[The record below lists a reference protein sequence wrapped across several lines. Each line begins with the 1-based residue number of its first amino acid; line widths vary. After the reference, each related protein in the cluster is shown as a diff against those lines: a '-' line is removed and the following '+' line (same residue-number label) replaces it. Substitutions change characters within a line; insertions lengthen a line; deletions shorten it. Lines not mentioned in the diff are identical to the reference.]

1 MSSDAFDPEQPLPPL
16 VEDWAARID
25 DLLLE
30 AETAPA
36 GAERTAMLCRISEIY
51 ERRLGDPNGALVTL
65 QTALAED
72 PASGRVIQEME
83 RIARGNGFWG
93 ELAAITAEVASGLEA
108 RRPEDRKQ
116 AADLWVQIA
125 FWNETGRAQLDEA
138 TKAAETALALEPT
151 HGGALALLE
160 NLYRR
165 QRSWDRYVEI
175 LARRRQLPGA
185 DPSKVGEAY
194 REVLRYEPRHTGAL
208 KELALL
214 HEESGEWD
222 AAAESFRRLV
232 AALPEGAGRIEAQY
246 QLARLLKE
254 RLRDPRAAEEQLALA
269 LAVAGGEAHVPSLL
283 LLASIYRERTDWLKA
298 RQLLGRA
305 AAAVTDV
312 GDKTRILGEAAEICA
327 TALDD
332 EVQAADLYTEI
343 LALDGTRTDL
353 VEKLAEIKLRR
364 GDFAGLLP
372 LAEQLASGA
381 ETEPP
386 PERARRLHRL
396 GRAREATGDEGGALE
411 AFRAA
416 SVAETPSTEP
426 STSPASPPSAATLA
440 ARNDLADLTFRRQ
453 EWGEAAAAYQSVLAN
468 PDGLP
473 RDAQVVA
480 YERLG
485 IARLRAGAPAEALE
499 PLEKT
504 LALDPR
510 RTRALE
516 SLVEA
521 ARASGND
528 DAVVRHTQALLAVTD
543 DPRTKLGLLE
553 HVARIHSER
562 RNDPQRAIAAYLEA
576 LKIWPDERSIMH
588 RLLELYTDTKQWKQ
602 SVQLLARLATLAD
615 DATRAPYFVAAGN
628 ILAEELTA
636 RAEAIEAF
644 EQALD
649 ADPYDLKT
657 FERIDQLVTEAHD
670 WKTEERIYRRQI
682 KRLGAE
688 PPADK
693 RPALVALWH
702 GLGEIYRTRLKDGPA
717 AVAAFEVAAGLDPEG
732 IERRRALAELYRL
745 SGGESYPKAVGEHQ
759 AILSRAKTAAEMEPD
774 LRMLVRLFVEMGM
787 LDQAHGA
794 AAALVLIGK
803 ADAEER
809 ALYEQYRPNG
819 VVRAH
824 ARLTEEVWQKQIYH
838 PEEDWALSQILA
850 TVSPAVATTR
860 ARLLKETGL
869 KKKQRRE
876 VASDPSLSCKV
887 FAYGGAVLGVQ
898 TPEVY
903 LAPEIPGEIDVV
915 NVRVATTGATALTV
929 LVLGKAV
936 AEMRSDIEL
945 AFVAGR
951 TLAALRPD
959 HLLRWPNFVPTL
971 AELEVVVRAAIR
983 MVNPESD
990 VPAEQAAAVAQYAT
1004 FLERTLSPQLFE
1016 QLTALVRRFV
1026 ATARTPDVERWSRAA
1041 CFTTIRAGLLLAGD
1055 LEVAVRLGQAAYPA
1069 IDSGEIVRDLCT
1081 WSLSDGY
1088 FELRAQL
1095 GLRTVNLG
1103 LRG

>member
-1 MSSDAFDPEQPLPPL
+1 MSSDAFDPGQPVPPP

-25 DLLLE
+25 ELLLE

-36 GAERTAMLCRISEIY
+36 GAERTAVLCRISEIY

-65 QTALAED
+65 QTALAEE
-72 PASGRVIQEME
+72 PSSGRVIQEME

-93 ELAAITAEVASGLEA
+93 ELIAVTAEVAGGLEA
-108 RRPEDRKQ
+108 GSPEDRKQ

-125 FWNETGRAQLDEA
+125 FWNETGRARLDEA
-138 TKAAETALALEPT
+138 TKAAETALTLEPA

-165 QRSWDRYVEI
+165 QRGWDRYVEI

-185 DPSKVGEAY
+185 DPSKIGDAY
-194 REVLRYEPRHTGAL
+194 REVLRYEPRHGGAL
-208 KELALL
+208 GGLASL

-222 AAAESFRRLV
+222 AAAEVLRRRIAV
-232 AALPEGAGRIEAQY
+232 LPEGADRIEAQY
-246 QLARLLKE
+246 QLARLLTE
-254 RLRDPRAAEEQLALA
+254 RLGDPRAAEEQLALTLA
-269 LAVAGGEAHVPSLL
+269 LAGGETHAPSLL
-283 LLASIYRERTDWLKA
+283 LLAAIYRERKDWLKA

-305 AAAVTDV
+305 AAVVTEV

-332 EVQAADLYTEI
+332 EVQAADLYAEI
-343 LALDGTRTDL
+343 LAIDNNDARTDL

-372 LAEQLASGA
+372 LAELLASSAAG
-381 ETEPP
+381 EPA
-386 PERARRLHRL
+386 PERARRFHRL

-416 SVAETPSTEP
+416 ALAEGSST
-426 STSPASPPSAATLA
+426 TPSAATLA
-440 ARNDLADLTFRRQ
+440 ARRDLADLNYRRQ
-453 EWGEAAAAYQSVLAN
+453 DWSEAATAYQSVLAD
-468 PDGLP
+468 PEGLA

-485 IARLRAGAPAEALE
+485 IARLRSGAPAEALE

-553 HVARIHSER
+553 HVATIHSER

-602 SVQLLARLATLAD
+602 SIQLLARLATLAD

-628 ILAEELTA
+628 ILAEELHA
-636 RAEAIEAF
+636 RSEAIEAF
-644 EQALD
+644 EQGLD
-649 ADPYDLKT
+649 ADPFDLKT

-682 KRLGAE
+682 KRLGNVE
-688 PPADK
+688 LPPDR

-702 GLGEIYRTRLKDGPA
+702 GLGEIYRTRLKDGPGA
-717 AVAAFEVAAGLDPEG
+717 IAAFEVAASLDPEG

-745 SGGESYPKAVGEHQ
+745 SGQEAYPKAVAQHQ
-759 AILSRAKTAAEMEPD
+759 AIVARAKTAAEMEPD
-774 LRMLVRLFVEMGM
+774 LKMLVRLFVEMGT

-803 ADAEER
+803 ADAEES
-809 ALYEQYRPNG
+809 ALYLQYRPNG

-850 TVSPAVATTR
+850 TLSPAVASAR
-860 ARLLKETGL
+860 ARLFKETGL
-869 KKKQRRE
+869 KKKQRRD
-876 VASDPSLSCKV
+876 VASDPSLLCKV

-903 LAPEIPGEIDVV
+903 LAPELPGDLDVV
-915 NVRVATTGATALTV
+915 NVRVAPTAGAPA
-929 LVLGKAV
+929 LVLGKGM

-959 HLLRWPNFVPTL
+959 HLLRWPAFVPTL
-971 AELEVVVRAAIR
+971 AELEIVVRAALR
-983 MVNPESD
+983 LVNPQSD
-990 VPAEQAAAVAQYAT
+990 VPAEQLAAVAQYTAL
-1004 FLERTLSPQLFE
+1004 LERTLTPQLVE
-1016 QLTALVRRFV
+1016 QLTALVRRYV
-1026 ATARTPDVERWSRAA
+1026 ATTQSPDVGRWSQAA
-1041 CFTTIRAGLLLAGD
+1041 CFSTIRAGFLLAGD
-1055 LEVAVRLGQAAYPA
+1055 LEVAARLGQAAYPA
-1069 IDSGEIVRDLCT
+1069 IDPSEIVRDLCC

-1095 GLRTVNLG
+1095 GLRAVNLG
-1103 LRG
+1103 FRG

>member
-1 MSSDAFDPEQPLPPL
+1 MSSDAFDPEQPLPPA

-25 DLLLE
+25 ELLLE

-36 GAERTAMLCRISEIY
+36 GAERTAVLCRISEIY

-72 PASGRVIQEME
+72 PTSGRVIQEME

-93 ELAAITAEVASGLEA
+93 ELAAVTAEVAAGLQAE
-108 RRPEDRKQ
+108 RPEERKQ

-138 TKAAETALALEPT
+138 TKAAETALTLEPA

-165 QRSWDRYVEI
+165 QRSWDRYVGI

-185 DPSKVGEAY
+185 DPSKVGDAY
-194 REVLRYEPRHTGAL
+194 REVLRYEPRHAGAL
-208 KELALL
+208 EGLALL

-222 AAAESFRRLV
+222 AAAETLRRLI
-232 AALPEGAGRIEAQY
+232 AARPEGAGRIEAQY

-269 LAVAGGEAHVPSLL
+269 LAGGEAHVPSLL
-283 LLASIYRERTDWLKA
+283 LLAAIYRERTDWLKA

-305 AAAVTDV
+305 AAAVTDL

-343 LALDGTRTDL
+343 LAIDDTRIDL

-364 GDFAGLLP
+364 GDFSGLLP
-372 LAEQLASGA
+372 LAELLASSAAG
-381 ETEPP
+381 EPP
-386 PERARRLHRL
+386 PERARRLYRL
-396 GRAREATGDEGGALE
+396 GRAREATGDEAGALE

-416 SVAETPSTEP
+416 SVAELSSTAP
-426 STSPASPPSAATLA
+426 SPATLF
-440 ARNDLADLTFRRQ
+440 ARRDLADLAFRRQ
-453 EWGEAAAAYQSVLAN
+453 EWGEAAAAYQSVLAH
-468 PDGLP
+468 PDGLA

-485 IARLRAGAPAEALE
+485 IAWLQAGAPAEALE
-499 PLEKT
+499 PLEKA

-602 SVQLLARLATLAD
+602 SVQLLARLTTLAD
-615 DATRAPYFVAAGN
+615 DATRGPYFVAAGN
-628 ILAEELTA
+628 ILAEELHA

-649 ADPYDLKT
+649 ADPHDLKT

-682 KRLGAE
+682 KRLGSAE
-688 PPADK
+688 LPPDK

-717 AVAAFEVAAGLDPEG
+717 AVAAFEVAAGLDPDS

-745 SGGESYPKAVGEHQ
+745 SGPEAYPKAVGEHQ
-759 AILSRAKTAAEMEPD
+759 AILSRAKSAAEMEPD
-774 LRMLVRLFVEMGM
+774 LRMLVRLFVEMGT

-809 ALYEQYRPNG
+809 ALYQQYRPNG

-887 FAYGGAVLGVQ
+887 FAYASAVLGVQ

-903 LAPEIPGEIDVV
+903 LAPELPGEIDVV
-915 NVRVATTGATALTV
+915 NARVATTTGAPALAV

-971 AELEVVVRAAIR
+971 VELEVVVRAAIR
-983 MVNPESD
+983 MVNPERD
-990 VPAEQAAAVAQYAT
+990 VPAEQAAAVAQYTT
-1004 FLERTLSPQLFE
+1004 FLERTLTPQLAE
-1016 QLTALVRRFV
+1016 QLTALVRRYL
-1026 ATARTPDVERWSRAA
+1026 ATTQSPDVGRWSRAA
-1041 CFTTIRAGLLLAGD
+1041 CFSTIRAGLLLAGD
-1055 LEVAVRLGQAAYPA
+1055 LEVAARLGQAAYPA
-1069 IDSGEIVRDLCT
+1069 IEAEEIVRDLCS
-1081 WSLSDGY
+1081 WSVSDGY

-1103 LRG
+1103 FRG

>member
-1 MSSDAFDPEQPLPPL
+1 MSSDAFDPEQPLVPPG
-16 VEDWAARID
+16 ENWAARVD
-25 DLLLE
+25 ALLLE
-30 AETAPA
+30 AQTAPA
-36 GAERTAMLCRISEIY
+36 GGERTAVLCQISEIY

-72 PASGRVIQEME
+72 PSSGRVIQEME
-83 RIARGNGFWG
+83 RIARGNGVWA
-93 ELAAITAEVASGLEA
+93 ELIAVTAEVAEGLEA
-108 RRPEDRKQ
+108 KQ

-138 TKAAETALALEPT
+138 TRAAETALTLEPE

-165 QRSWDRYVEI
+165 HRSWDRYVEI

-185 DPSKVGEAY
+185 EPSKVVEAY
-194 REVLRYEPRHTGAL
+194 REVLRYEPRHAGAL
-208 KELALL
+208 GGLARLQ
-214 HEESGEWD
+214 EETGEWD
-222 AAAESFRRLV
+222 AAVDAFRQLV
-232 AALPEGAGRIEAQY
+232 AVLPEGAARVEAQY
-246 QLARLLKE
+246 QLAKLLTE
-254 RLRDPRAAEEQLALA
+254 RLGDPRAAEEQLAIA
-269 LAVAGGEAHVPSLL
+269 LAGTDGQAHVPSLL
-283 LLASIYRERTDWLKA
+283 LLAAIYRERKDWLKA

-312 GDKTRILGEAAEICA
+312 VDKTRILGEAAEICA

-332 EVQAADLYTEI
+332 EAQAAELYAEI
-343 LALDGTRTDL
+343 LAVDNARTDL
-353 VEKLAEIKLRR
+353 LEKLAEIKLRR
-364 GDFAGLLP
+364 GDFSGLLP
-372 LAEQLASGA
+372 VAERLASSA
-381 ETEPP
+381 EEVSP
-386 PERARRLHRL
+386 PERARRHHWL

-416 SVAETPSTEP
+416 ALAEGSSTAPS
-426 STSPASPPSAATLA
+426 SATLA

-453 EWGEAAAAYQSVLAN
+453 DWSEAAAAYQSVLSHPEA
-468 PDGLP
+468 LP
-473 RDAQVVA
+473 RDAQLVA

-485 IARLRAGAPAEALE
+485 VARLRAGQPAEAIE
-499 PLEKT
+499 PLEK
-504 LALDPR
+504 AVAFDPR

-516 SLVEA
+516 ALVEA

-553 HVARIHSER
+553 HVATIHSER

-602 SVQLLARLATLAD
+602 SVQLLGRLATLAD

-628 ILAEELTA
+628 ILAEELSA

-644 EQALD
+644 EHALD

-670 WKTEERIYRRQI
+670 WKTEERVYRRQI
-682 KRLGAE
+682 KRLGTE
-688 PPADK
+688 PPTDK
-693 RPALVALWH
+693 RPALIALWH
-702 GLGEIYRTRLKDGPA
+702 GLGEIYRTRLKDGPGA
-717 AVAAFEVAAGLDPEG
+717 LAAFEVAVSLDPEA
-732 IERRRALAELYRL
+732 IDRRRALAELYRL
-745 SGGESYPKAVGEHQ
+745 SGASAYPKAIAQHQ
-759 AILSRAKTAAEMEPD
+759 ALVARAKTAAEMEPD

-787 LDQAHGA
+787 LDEAHGA
-794 AAALVLIGK
+794 AAALVVIGK

-809 ALYEQYRPNG
+809 ALYQQYRPNG
-819 VVRAH
+819 VVRAQ

-850 TVSPAVATTR
+850 TLSPAVAATR
-860 ARLLKETGL
+860 ARLFKETGL
-869 KKKQRRE
+869 KKKQRRD
-876 VASDPSLSCKV
+876 VTSDPSLPCKV
-887 FAYGGAVLGVQ
+887 FAYSGAVLGVQ

-903 LAPEIPGEIDVV
+903 VAPELPGDIDVV
-915 NVRVATTGATALTV
+915 NLRVATAAGAPA
-929 LVLGKAV
+929 LVLGKGV

-959 HLLRWPNFVPTL
+959 HLLRWPTFVPTL
-971 AELEVVVRAAIR
+971 AELEIVVRAAIR
-983 MVNPESD
+983 LINPQID
-990 VPAEQAAAVAQYAT
+990 VPAELAASVAQYTT
-1004 FLERTLSPQLFE
+1004 FLERTLTPQVVE
-1016 QLTALVRRFV
+1016 QLTALVRRYL
-1026 ATARTPDVERWSRAA
+1026 TTTDSPQGPDVGRWSRAA
-1041 CFTTIRAGLLLAGD
+1041 CFSTIRAGFLLAGD
-1055 LEVAVRLGQAAYPA
+1055 LEVAARLGQAAYPA
-1069 IDSGEIVRDLCT
+1069 IDSAEIVRDLCC
-1081 WSLSDGY
+1081 WGVSDGY

-1103 LRG
+1103 YRG

>member
-1 MSSDAFDPEQPLPPL
+1 MSSDAFDPGQPLVPPG
-16 VEDWAARID
+16 ENWGARID
-25 DLLLE
+25 ALLLE

-36 GAERTAMLCRISEIY
+36 GAERTGLLCQISEIY
-51 ERRLGDPNGALVTL
+51 ERRLGDPSGALVAL

-72 PASGRVIQEME
+72 PSSGRVIQEME
-83 RIARGNGFWG
+83 RIARGNGFWA
-93 ELAAITAEVASGLEA
+93 ELVAVTAEVAEGLEA
-108 RRPEDRKQ
+108 PKQ

-138 TKAAETALALEPT
+138 TRAAETALALEPQ

-160 NLYRR
+160 NLCRR

-185 DPSKVGEAY
+185 DPSKVVDAY
-194 REVLRYEPRHTGAL
+194 REVLRYEPRHAGAL
-208 KELALL
+208 GGLARLQ
-214 HEESGEWD
+214 EESGEWD
-222 AAAESFRRLV
+222 AAAESFRQLV
-232 AALPEGAGRIEAQY
+232 AVLPEGAPRIEAQY
-246 QLARLLKE
+246 QLAKVLTE
-254 RLRDPRAAEEQLALA
+254 RLRDPHAAEEQLALA
-269 LAVAGGEAHVPSLL
+269 LARADGEAHVPSLL
-283 LLASIYRERTDWLKA
+283 LLAAIYRERKDWLKA

-312 GDKTRILGEAAEICA
+312 ADKTRILGEAAEICA

-332 EVQAADLYTEI
+332 EAQAAELYMEI
-343 LALDGTRTDL
+343 WALDGTRTDL
-353 VEKLAEIKLRR
+353 VEKLADIKLRR

-372 LAEQLASGA
+372 LAELLAISA
-381 ETEPP
+381 EEAPP

-416 SVAETPSTEP
+416 ALAESSSTAPSG
-426 STSPASPPSAATLA
+426 ATLS
-440 ARNDLADLTFRRQ
+440 ARSDLADLTFRRQ
-453 EWGEAAAAYQSVLAN
+453 EWSEAALAYQTVLAE
-468 PDGLP
+468 PEALA
-473 RDAQVVA
+473 RDAQLVA

-485 IARLRAGAPAEALE
+485 IARLRAGQPAEAID
-499 PLEKT
+499 PLEKAV
-504 LALDPR
+504 ALDPR

-516 SLVEA
+516 ALVEA
-521 ARASGND
+521 ARASDND
-528 DAVVRHTQALLAVTD
+528 DAVVRHTQALLAVTE

-553 HVARIHSER
+553 HVATIHSER

-576 LKIWPDERSIMH
+576 LKIWPDERPIMH

-602 SVQLLARLATLAD
+602 SVALLGRLASLAD
-615 DATRAPYFVAAGN
+615 DATRGPYFVAAGN
-628 ILAEELTA
+628 ILAEELSA
-636 RAEAIEAF
+636 RTEAIDAF

-670 WKTEERIYRRQI
+670 WKTEERVYRRQI
-682 KRLGAE
+682 KRLGTE
-688 PPADK
+688 LPPDK
-693 RPALVALWH
+693 RPALIALWH
-702 GLGEIYRTRLKDGPA
+702 GLGEIYRTRLKDGPGA
-717 AVAAFEVAAGLDPEG
+717 LAAFEVAVSLDPEA

-745 SGGESYPKAVGEHQ
+745 SGPEAYPRAVAQHQ
-759 AILSRAKTAAEMEPD
+759 ALVARATTAVEMEPD
-774 LRMLVRLFVEMGM
+774 LRMLVRLFVELGM

-809 ALYEQYRPNG
+809 ALYQQYRPNG
-819 VVRAH
+819 VVRAQ

-850 TVSPAVATTR
+850 TLSPAVATTR
-860 ARLLKETGL
+860 ARLFKESGL
-869 KKKQRRE
+869 KKKQRRD
-876 VASDPSLSCKV
+876 VASDPSLPCKV
-887 FAYGGAVLGVQ
+887 FAYSGAVLGVQ

-903 LAPEIPGEIDVV
+903 LAPELPGDIDVV
-915 NVRVATTGATALTV
+915 NLRVATTAGAPA
-929 LVLGKAV
+929 LVLGKGV

-959 HLLRWPNFVPTL
+959 HLLRWPTFVPTL
-971 AELEVVVRAAIR
+971 AELEIVVRAAIR
-983 MVNPESD
+983 LINPEIA
-990 VPAEQAAAVAQYAT
+990 VPAEQSGPVAQYT
-1004 FLERTLSPQLFE
+1004 MFLERTLTPQLVE
-1016 QLTALVRRFV
+1016 QLTALVRRYL
-1026 ATARTPDVERWSRAA
+1026 ATTQSPQDPDVGRWSRAA
-1041 CFTTIRAGLLLAGD
+1041 CFSTIRAGFLLAGD
-1055 LEVAVRLGQAAYPA
+1055 LEVAARLGQAAYPA
-1069 IDSGEIVRDLCT
+1069 IDPIEIVRDLCC
-1081 WSLSDGY
+1081 WGVSDGY

>member
-25 DLLLE
+25 ELLLE

-36 GAERTAMLCRISEIY
+36 GAERTAVLCRISEIY

-72 PASGRVIQEME
+72 PSSGRVIQEME

-93 ELAAITAEVASGLEA
+93 ELAAVTAEVAGGLEN
-108 RRPEDRKQ
+108 RKQ

-138 TKAAETALALEPT
+138 TKAAETALKLEPA

-185 DPSKVGEAY
+185 DPGKVGDAY
-194 REVLRYEPRHTGAL
+194 REVLRYEPRHAGAL
-208 KELALL
+208 GELALL
-214 HEESGEWD
+214 HEESGEWE
-222 AAAESFRRLV
+222 AAAEALRRLV

-283 LLASIYRERTDWLKA
+283 LLAAIYRERTDWLKA

-332 EVQAADLYTEI
+332 EVQAADLYAEI
-343 LALDGTRTDL
+343 LALDHTDDNTRTDL

-364 GDFAGLLP
+364 GDFSGLLP
-372 LAEQLASGA
+372 LAELLASNAAG
-381 ETEPP
+381 EPAA
-386 PERARRLHRL
+386 ERARRLHRL
-396 GRAREATGDEGGALE
+396 GRAREATGDEAGALE
-411 AFRAA
+411 AYRAA
-416 SVAETPSTEP
+416 SVVESA
-426 STSPASPPSAATLA
+426 PPSAATLA
-440 ARNDLADLTFRRQ
+440 ARNDLADLSFRRQ

-468 PDGLP
+468 PDGLA
-473 RDAQVVA
+473 RDAQVIA

-553 HVARIHSER
+553 QVATIHSER

-628 ILAEELTA
+628 ILAEELQA

-649 ADPYDLKT
+649 ADPNDLKT

-682 KRLGAE
+682 KRLGSTE
-688 PPADK
+688 LPPDK

-717 AVAAFEVAAGLDPEG
+717 AVAAFEVAASLDPEG
-732 IERRRALAELYRL
+732 IDRRRALAELYRL

-759 AILSRAKTAAEMEPD
+759 AILSRAKSAAEMEPD
-774 LRMLVRLFVEMGM
+774 LRMLVRLFVEMGT

-794 AAALVLIGK
+794 AAALVLLGK

-809 ALYEQYRPNG
+809 ALYEQYRPKG

-860 ARLLKETGL
+860 ARLFKETGL

-898 TPEVY
+898 MPEVY

-915 NVRVATTGATALTV
+915 NVRVAPTTSSPTLTV

-971 AELEVVVRAAIR
+971 VELEVIVRAAIR
-983 MVNPESD
+983 MVNPERE
-990 VPAEQAAAVAQYAT
+990 VPAEQVAAVAQYTT
-1004 FLERTLSPQLFE
+1004 FLERTLTPQLAE
-1016 QLTALVRRFV
+1016 QLTALVRRYL
-1026 ATARTPDVERWSRAA
+1026 ATTQSPDLGRWSRAA
-1041 CFTTIRAGLLLAGD
+1041 CFSTIRAGLLLAGD
-1055 LEVAVRLGQAAYPA
+1055 LEVAARLGQAAYPA
-1069 IDSGEIVRDLCT
+1069 IEPEEIVRDLCS
-1081 WSLSDGY
+1081 WSVSDGY

-1103 LRG
+1103 FRG

>member
-1 MSSDAFDPEQPLPPL
+1 MSSDAFDPERLPPPA
-16 VEDWAARID
+16 EDWAARID
-25 DLLLE
+25 ELLLE

-36 GAERTAMLCRISEIY
+36 GAERTAVLCRISEIY
-51 ERRLGDPNGALVTL
+51 ERRLADPNGALVTL

-83 RIARGNGFWG
+83 RIARGNGFWA
-93 ELAAITAEVASGLEA
+93 ELAAVTAEVAEGLE
-108 RRPEDRKQ
+108 DKKQ

-138 TKAAETALALEPT
+138 TKAAETALTLEPA

-185 DPSKVGEAY
+185 DPSRIGDSY
-194 REVLRYEPRHTGAL
+194 REVLRYEPRHAGAL
-208 KELALL
+208 GGLASLN
-214 HEESGEWD
+214 EESGEWD
-222 AAAESFRRLV
+222 AAADARRRLIAV
-232 AALPEGAGRIEAQY
+232 LPEGADRIEAQY
-246 QLARLLKE
+246 QLAKLLTE

-269 LAVAGGEAHVPSLL
+269 LALAGGETHVPSLL
-283 LLASIYRERTDWLKA
+283 LLAAIYRERKDYLKA

-305 AAAVTDV
+305 AAVVTEV

-332 EVQAADLYTEI
+332 EAQAAELYTEI
-343 LALDGTRTDL
+343 LALDSTRTDL

-372 LAEQLASGA
+372 LAELLASSA
-381 ETEPP
+381 EGEPP

-416 SVAETPSTEP
+416 AGAESSST
-426 STSPASPPSAATLA
+426 APSAATLA

-453 EWGEAAAAYQSVLAN
+453 EWSEAATAYQSVLAD
-468 PDGLP
+468 PEGLG
-473 RDAQVVA
+473 REAQIVA

-485 IARLRAGAPAEALE
+485 IARLRAGSPAEALE

-510 RTRALE
+510 RTRALA

-528 DAVVRHTQALLAVTD
+528 DTVVRHTQALLAVTD
-543 DPRTKLGLLE
+543 DPKTKLGLLE
-553 HVARIHSER
+553 YVATIHSER

-602 SVQLLARLATLAD
+602 SVQLLARLALLAD

-628 ILAEELTA
+628 ILAEELQA

-649 ADPYDLKT
+649 ADPHDFKT

-682 KRLGAE
+682 KRLGSE
-688 PPADK
+688 SPPDK
-693 RPALVALWH
+693 RAALVALWH
-702 GLGEIYRTRLKDGPA
+702 GLGEIYRTRLKDGPG
-717 AVAAFEVAAGLDPEG
+717 AVAAFEVAASLDPEG
-732 IERRRALAELYRL
+732 LERRRALAELYRL
-745 SGGESYPKAVGEHQ
+745 SGAEAYPKAVAQHQ
-759 AILSRAKTAAEMEPD
+759 AIIERAKTAAEMEPD
-774 LRMLVRLFVEMGM
+774 LKMLVRLFVEMGT

-803 ADAEER
+803 ADPEES
-809 ALYEQYRPNG
+809 ALYQQYRPNG

-824 ARLTEEVWQKQIYH
+824 ARLTEEVWQKQVYH
-838 PEEDWALSQILA
+838 PDEDWALSQILA
-850 TVSPAVATTR
+850 TLSPAVATAR
-860 ARLLKETGL
+860 ARLFKETGL
-869 KKKQRRE
+869 KKKQRRD
-876 VASDPSLSCKV
+876 VAADPSLPCKV

-903 LAPEIPGEIDVV
+903 LDPELPGDVDVV
-915 NVRVATTGATALTV
+915 NVRGTMVAGAPALTV
-929 LVLGKAV
+929 LVLGKGV
-936 AEMRSDIEL
+936 AEMRSDVEL

-959 HLLRWPNFVPTL
+959 HLLRWPTFVPTL
-971 AELEVVVRAAIR
+971 AELEIVVRAAIR
-983 MVNPESD
+983 LVNPQSE
-990 VPAEQAAAVAQYAT
+990 VPAEQAAPVAQYTT
-1004 FLERTLSPQLFE
+1004 FLERTLTPQLVE
-1016 QLTALVRRFV
+1016 QLTALVRRYV
-1026 ATARTPDVERWSRAA
+1026 ATTQSPDVERWSRAA
-1041 CFTTIRAGLLLAGD
+1041 CFSTIRAGFLLAGD
-1055 LEVAVRLGQAAYPA
+1055 LEVAARLGQAAYPA
-1069 IDSGEIVRDLCT
+1069 IDPSEIVRDLCS
-1081 WSLSDGY
+1081 WGVSDGY

-1103 LRG
+1103 FRG

>member
-1 MSSDAFDPEQPLPPL
+1 MSSDAFDPEQPLPA

-25 DLLLE
+25 ELLLE

-36 GAERTAMLCRISEIY
+36 GAERTAVLCRISEIY

-83 RIARGNGFWG
+83 RIARGHGFWG
-93 ELAAITAEVASGLEA
+93 ELAAVTAEVAEGLE
-108 RRPEDRKQ
+108 DKKQ

-138 TKAAETALALEPT
+138 TRAAETALTLEPA

-165 QRSWDRYVEI
+165 QRGWDRYVEI

-185 DPSKVGEAY
+185 ELSKVGDAY
-194 REVLRYEPRHTGAL
+194 REVLRYEPRHAGAL
-208 KELALL
+208 GGLASL

-222 AAAESFRRLV
+222 SAADALRRLI
-232 AALPEGAGRIEAQY
+232 ALLPEGGGRIEAQY
-246 QLARLLKE
+246 QLAKLLTE
-254 RLRDPRAAEEQLALA
+254 RLSDPRAAEEQLALA
-269 LAVAGGEAHVPSLL
+269 LASAGGETHVPSLL
-283 LLASIYRERTDWLKA
+283 LLSAIYRERKDWLKA

-305 AAAVTDV
+305 AAVVTDV
-312 GDKTRILGEAAEICA
+312 GDRTRILGEAAEICA

-343 LALDGTRTDL
+343 LTLDDKRTDL
-353 VEKLAEIKLRR
+353 AEKLAEIKLRR
-364 GDFAGLLP
+364 GDFSGLLP
-372 LAEQLASGA
+372 LAELLAKEA
-381 ETEPP
+381 EGEPAS
-386 PERARRLHRL
+386 ERARRLHRL

-411 AFRAA
+411 SYRAA
-416 SVAETPSTEP
+416 AVAESATT
-426 STSPASPPSAATLA
+426 APSAATLA

-453 EWGEAAAAYQSVLAN
+453 EWSEAATAYQSVLAD
-468 PDGLP
+468 PEGLA
-473 RDAQVVA
+473 RDAQIVA

-553 HVARIHSER
+553 HVATIHSER

-602 SVQLLARLATLAD
+602 SVQLLARLAILAD

-628 ILAEELTA
+628 ILAEELQA
-636 RAEAIEAF
+636 RSEAIEAF
-644 EQALD
+644 ELALD
-649 ADPYDLKT
+649 ADPSDFKT
-657 FERIDQLVTEAHD
+657 FERIDRLVTEAHD

-682 KRLGAE
+682 KRLGTE
-688 PPADK
+688 LPADK

-702 GLGEIYRTRLKDGPA
+702 ALGEIYRTRLKDGSGA
-717 AVAAFEVAAGLDPEG
+717 IAAFEVAASLDPEG

-745 SGGESYPKAVGEHQ
+745 SGPEAYPKAVGEHR
-759 AILSRAKTAAEMEPD
+759 AIVARAKTAAEMEPD
-774 LRMLVRLFVEMGM
+774 LKMLVRLFVEMGT

-794 AAALVLIGK
+794 AAVLVLIGK
-803 ADAEER
+803 ADAEEQ
-809 ALYEQYRPNG
+809 ALYQQYRPNG

-838 PEEDWALSQILA
+838 PDEDWALSQILA
-850 TVSPAVATTR
+850 TLSPAVATAR
-860 ARLLKETGL
+860 ARLFKETGL
-869 KKKQRRE
+869 NKKQRRD
-876 VASDPSLSCKV
+876 VASDPSLLCKV
-887 FAYGGAVLGVQ
+887 FAYAGAVLGVQ

-903 LAPEIPGEIDVV
+903 LAPEIPGDIDVV
-915 NVRVATTGATALTV
+915 NVRVSTTAGAPALTV
-929 LVLGKAV
+929 LVLGKEV
-936 AEMRSDIEL
+936 AEMRSDIEV

-959 HLLRWPNFVPTL
+959 HLLRWPTFVPTL
-971 AELEVVVRAAIR
+971 AELEIVVRAAIR
-983 MVNPESD
+983 LVNPQSD
-990 VPAEQAAAVAQYAT
+990 VPTEQAAPVAQYMT
-1004 FLERTLSPQLFE
+1004 FLERTLTPQLVE
-1016 QLTALVRRFV
+1016 QLTALVRRFQ
-1026 ATARTPDVERWSRAA
+1026 ATASSPDVERWSRAA
-1041 CFTTIRAGLLLAGD
+1041 CFTTIRAGFLLAGD
-1055 LEVAVRLGQAAYPA
+1055 LEVAARLGQAAYPA
-1069 IDSGEIVRDLCT
+1069 IDPSEIVRDLCS
-1081 WSLSDGY
+1081 WSVSDGY

-1103 LRG
+1103 FRG

>member
-1 MSSDAFDPEQPLPPL
+1 MSSDAFDPEQPLPPP

-25 DLLLE
+25 ELLLE

-36 GAERTAMLCRISEIY
+36 GAERTAVLCRISEIY
-51 ERRLGDPNGALVTL
+51 ERRLGDPSGALVTL

-72 PASGRVIQEME
+72 PTSGRVIQEME
-83 RIARGNGFWG
+83 RIARGHGIWG
-93 ELAAITAEVASGLEA
+93 ELAAITAEVAGGLEA
-108 RRPEDRKQ
+108 RGPEARRLEDRKQ

-138 TKAAETALALEPT
+138 TKAAETALTLEPA

-165 QRSWDRYVEI
+165 QRNWDRYVEI
-175 LARRRQLPGA
+175 LARRRHLPGA
-185 DPSKVGEAY
+185 DPSKLGDAY
-194 REVLRYEPRHTGAL
+194 REVVRYEPRHAGAL
-208 KELALL
+208 GGLALL

-222 AAAESFRRLV
+222 AAAEALRRLI
-232 AALPEGAGRIEAQY
+232 AALPEGRERIEAQY
-246 QLARLLKE
+246 QLAKLLTE
-254 RLRDPRAAEEQLALA
+254 RLRDPRAAEEHLALA
-269 LAVAGGEAHVPSLL
+269 LAQAGGEAHVPSLL
-283 LLASIYRERTDWLKA
+283 LLAAIYRERKDWLKA

-305 AAAVTDV
+305 ATAVTEV
-312 GDKTRILGEAAEICA
+312 GDKTRILEEAAEICA

-343 LALDGTRTDL
+343 LALDATRTDL

-364 GDFAGLLP
+364 GDFSGLLP
-372 LAEQLASGA
+372 LAELLASSA
-381 ETEPP
+381 EGEPA

-396 GRAREATGDEGGALE
+396 GRAREATGDEAGALE
-411 AFRAA
+411 AFRGA
-416 SVAETPSTEP
+416 SVAETPST
-426 STSPASPPSAATLA
+426 SPEMAPSAASLA
-440 ARNDLADLTFRRQ
+440 ARHDLADLTFRRQ
-453 EWGEAAAAYQSVLAN
+453 EWSEAAAAYQSVLAH
-468 PDGLP
+468 PDGLA

-499 PLEKT
+499 PLEKA
-504 LALDPR
+504 LSLDPR

-553 HVARIHSER
+553 HVATIHSER

-602 SVQLLARLATLAD
+602 SVQLLARLAELAD

-628 ILAEELTA
+628 ILAEELQA

-644 EQALD
+644 ERALD
-649 ADPYDLKT
+649 ADPNDLKT
-657 FERIDQLVTEAHD
+657 FERIDRLVTEAHD

-682 KRLGAE
+682 KRLGTE
-688 PPADK
+688 VPPDK

-702 GLGEIYRTRLKDGPA
+702 GLGEIYRTRLKDGEGA
-717 AVAAFEVAAGLDPEG
+717 IAAFEVAAGLDPESL
-732 IERRRALAELYRL
+732 ERRRALAELYRL
-745 SGGESYPKAVGEHQ
+745 AGPEAYPKAVGEHR
-759 AILSRAKTAAEMEPD
+759 AIVSRAKTAAEMEPD

-787 LDQAHGA
+787 LDEAHGA
-794 AAALVLIGK
+794 AAALVLLGK

-809 ALYEQYRPNG
+809 ALYQQYRPNG

-824 ARLTEEVWQKQIYH
+824 ARLTEEVWQKQVYH

-850 TVSPAVATTR
+850 TLSSAVATAR
-860 ARLLKETGL
+860 ARLFKETGL
-869 KKKQRRE
+869 KKKQRRD
-876 VASDPSLSCKV
+876 VGADPSLPCKV

-903 LAPEIPGEIDVV
+903 LAPELPGEIEVV
-915 NVRVATTGATALTV
+915 NLRVAPTVGAPALIF
-929 LVLGKAV
+929 GKGV

-959 HLLRWPNFVPTL
+959 HLLRWPSFVPTL
-971 AELEVVVRAAIR
+971 AELEIIVRAAIR
-983 MVNPESD
+983 LVNVQND
-990 VPAEQAAAVAQYAT
+990 VPAEQEAAVAQYTA
-1004 FLERTLSPQLFE
+1004 FLERTLSPQLVE
-1016 QLTALVRRFV
+1016 QLTVLARRFV
-1026 ATARTPDVERWSRAA
+1026 ATGRSPDVGRWSRAA
-1041 CFTTIRAGLLLAGD
+1041 CFTTIRAGFLLAGD
-1055 LEVAVRLGQAAYPA
+1055 LEVAARLGQAAYPA
-1069 IDSGEIVRDLCT
+1069 LESGEIVRDLCS
-1081 WSLSDGY
+1081 WGISDGY

-1103 LRG
+1103 FRG

>member
-1 MSSDAFDPEQPLPPL
+1 MSSDAFDPEQPLPPP

-25 DLLLE
+25 ELLLE
-30 AETAPA
+30 AETAPP
-36 GAERTAMLCRISEIY
+36 GADRTAVLCRISEIY
-51 ERRLGDPNGALVTL
+51 ERRLGDPSGALVTL
-65 QTALAED
+65 QAALAED

-83 RIARGNGFWG
+83 RIARGNGFWA
-93 ELAAITAEVASGLEA
+93 ELAGVTAEVAAGLE
-108 RRPEDRKQ
+108 DTKQ

-138 TKAAETALALEPT
+138 TKAAETGLTLEPT

-185 DPSKVGEAY
+185 ELGKVGDAY
-194 REVLRYEPRHTGAL
+194 REALRYEPRHAGAL
-208 KELALL
+208 AGLASL

-222 AAAESFRRLV
+222 AATEAFRRLIAV
-232 AALPEGAGRIEAQY
+232 LPEGAERIEAQY
-246 QLARLLKE
+246 QLAKLLAE
-254 RLRDPRAAEEQLALA
+254 RLQDPRAAEEQLALA
-269 LAVAGGEAHVPSLL
+269 LALPGGETHVPSLL
-283 LLASIYRERTDWLKA
+283 LLSGIYRERKDWLKA

-305 AAAVTDV
+305 AAVVPDV
-312 GDKTRILGEAAEICA
+312 GDKIRILGEAAEICA

-332 EVQAADLYTEI
+332 EVQAADLYGEI
-343 LALDGTRTDL
+343 LAIDNNNTRTDL

-372 LAEQLASGA
+372 LAELLALRA
-381 ETEPP
+381 EGEPP
-386 PERARRLHRL
+386 SERARRLYWL

-411 AFRAA
+411 SFRAA
-416 SVAETPSTEP
+416 VVAES
-426 STSPASPPSAATLA
+426 ASEAPSAATLA
-440 ARNDLADLTFRRQ
+440 ARNDLADLAYRRQ
-453 EWGEAAAAYQSVLAN
+453 DWGEAASVYQSVLVA
-468 PDGLP
+468 PEGLS
-473 RDAQVVA
+473 RDAQIVA

-485 IARLRAGAPAEALE
+485 IARLRSGAPAEAIE
-499 PLEKT
+499 PLERT

-553 HVARIHSER
+553 HVATIHSER

-602 SVQLLARLATLAD
+602 SVQLLARLALLAD

-628 ILAEELTA
+628 ILAEELHA
-636 RAEAIEAF
+636 RSEAIDAF
-644 EQALD
+644 EQGLD
-649 ADPYDLKT
+649 ADPDDLKT
-657 FERIDQLVTEAHD
+657 FERIDRLVTEAHD

-682 KRLGAE
+682 KRLGTE
-688 PPADK
+688 LPPDK

-702 GLGEIYRTRLKDGPA
+702 GLGEIYRTRLKDGPGA
-717 AVAAFEVAAGLDPEG
+717 IAAFEVAASLDPEG

-745 SGGESYPKAVGEHQ
+745 SGPEAFPKAAAQHQ
-759 AILSRAKTAAEMEPD
+759 AIVARAKTAAEMEPD
-774 LRMLVRLFVEMGM
+774 LKMLVRLFVEMGT

-794 AAALVLIGK
+794 AAALVLLGK

-809 ALYEQYRPNG
+809 ALYQQYRPSG

-824 ARLTEEVWQKQIYH
+824 ARLTEEVWQKQVYH
-838 PEEDWALSQILA
+838 PDEDWALSQILA
-850 TVSPAVATTR
+850 TLSPAVANAR
-860 ARLLKETGL
+860 ARLFKETGL
-869 KKKQRRE
+869 KKKQRRD
-876 VASDPSLSCKV
+876 VASDPSLPCKV
-887 FAYGGAVLGVQ
+887 FSYAGAVLGVQ

-903 LAPEIPGEIDVV
+903 LAPEMPGDIDIV
-915 NVRVATTGATALTV
+915 NVRGTVAGAPALTA
-929 LVLGKAV
+929 LVLGKGV

-951 TLAALRPD
+951 TLASLRPD
-959 HLLRWPNFVPTL
+959 HLLRWPTFVPTL
-971 AELEVVVRAAIR
+971 AELEIIVRAGIR
-983 MVNPESD
+983 LVNPQSE
-990 VPAEQAAAVAQYAT
+990 VPAEQAAPVAQYMT
-1004 FLERTLSPQLFE
+1004 FLERTLTPQLVE
-1016 QLTALVRRFV
+1016 QLTVLVRRFL
-1026 ATARTPDVERWSRAA
+1026 ATTEGLDVGRWARAA
-1041 CFTTIRAGLLLAGD
+1041 CFSTIRAGLLLAGD
-1055 LEVAVRLGQAAYPA
+1055 LEVAARLGQMAYPA
-1069 IDSGEIVRDLCT
+1069 IDPSEIVRDLCS
-1081 WSLSDGY
+1081 WSVSDGY

-1103 LRG
+1103 FRG

>member
-1 MSSDAFDPEQPLPPL
+1 MSSDAFDPEQSLPP

-25 DLLLE
+25 ELLLE

-36 GAERTAMLCRISEIY
+36 GAARTAVLCRISEIY

-93 ELAAITAEVASGLEA
+93 ELAAVTAEVAQGLE
-108 RRPEDRKQ
+108 DKKQ
-116 AADLWVQIA
+116 ASDLWVQIA

-138 TKAAETALALEPT
+138 TKAAETALTLEPA

-165 QRSWDRYVEI
+165 QRLWDRYVEI
-175 LARRRQLPGA
+175 LAHRRQLPGA
-185 DPSKVGEAY
+185 DPSKSGDAY
-194 REVLRYEPRHTGAL
+194 REVLRYEPRHAGAL
-208 KELALL
+208 GGLARV

-222 AAAESFRRLV
+222 AAAETLRRLIAV
-232 AALPEGAGRIEAQY
+232 LPEGTDRVEAQY
-246 QLARLLKE
+246 QLAKLLTE

-269 LAVAGGEAHVPSLL
+269 LALAGGETHVPSLL
-283 LLASIYRERTDWLKA
+283 LLAAIYRERKDWLKA

-305 AAAVTDV
+305 AAVVTDV
-312 GDKTRILGEAAEICA
+312 GDKIRILGEAAEICA

-332 EVQAADLYTEI
+332 EAQAADLYTEI
-343 LALDGTRTDL
+343 LALDDNNNARTDL

-372 LAEQLASGA
+372 LAELLASGA
-381 ETEPP
+381 DGEPP

-396 GRAREATGDEGGALE
+396 GQAREATGDETGALA

-416 SVAETPSTEP
+416 ALAEGSST
-426 STSPASPPSAATLA
+426 APSAATLA
-440 ARNDLADLTFRRQ
+440 ACNALADLAFRRQ
-453 EWGEAAAAYQSVLAN
+453 DWSEAAAAYQSVLAE
-468 PDGLP
+468 PERLA
-473 RDAQVVA
+473 REAQVVA

-485 IARLRAGAPAEALE
+485 IARLRAGAPAEAIE

-543 DPRTKLGLLE
+543 DPKTKLGLLE
-553 HVARIHSER
+553 HVATIHSER

-576 LKIWPDERSIMH
+576 LKLWPDERSIMH

-615 DATRAPYFVAAGN
+615 DATRAPYYVAAGN
-628 ILAEELTA
+628 ILAEELHA

-682 KRLGAE
+682 KRLGSE
-688 PPADK
+688 LPPDK

-702 GLGEIYRTRLKDGPA
+702 GLGEIYRTRLKDGPG
-717 AVAAFEVAAGLDPEG
+717 AVAAFEVAASLDPEG

-745 SGGESYPKAVGEHQ
+745 SGAEGYPKAVAQHQ
-759 AILSRAKTAAEMEPD
+759 AIVGRAKTAAEMEPD
-774 LRMLVRLFVEMGM
+774 LKMLVRLFVEMGT

-794 AAALVLIGK
+794 AAALVLLGK

-809 ALYEQYRPNG
+809 ALYQQYRPNG

-850 TVSPAVATTR
+850 TLSPAVATAR
-860 ARLLKETGL
+860 ARLFKETGL
-869 KKKQRRE
+869 KKKQRRD
-876 VASDPSLSCKV
+876 VASDPSLPCKV

-903 LAPEIPGEIDVV
+903 LAPELPGDVDVV
-915 NVRVATTGATALTV
+915 NLRGTTTPGAPALTA
-929 LVLGKAV
+929 LVLGKGV
-936 AEMRSDIEL
+936 AEMRSDVEL

-959 HLLRWPNFVPTL
+959 HLLRWPAFVPTL
-971 AELEVVVRAAIR
+971 AELEIVVRAAIR
-983 MVNPESD
+983 LVNPQSD
-990 VPAEQAAAVAQYAT
+990 VPAEQAAPVAQYTT
-1004 FLERTLSPQLFE
+1004 FLERTLTPQLVE
-1016 QLTALVRRFV
+1016 QLTALVRRYV
-1026 ATARTPDVERWSRAA
+1026 ATSQSPQPLDVGRWSRAA
-1041 CFTTIRAGLLLAGD
+1041 CFSTIRAGFLLAGD
-1055 LEVAVRLGQAAYPA
+1055 LEVAARLGQAAYPA
-1069 IDSGEIVRDLCT
+1069 IDPSDIVRDLCS
-1081 WSLSDGY
+1081 WGVSDGY

-1095 GLRTVNLG
+1095 GLRAVNLG
-1103 LRG
+1103 FRG

>member
-1 MSSDAFDPEQPLPPL
+1 MSSDAFDPEQPSVPPGENWTAQ
-16 VEDWAARID
+16 VEA
-25 DLLLE
+25 LLLE
-30 AETAPA
+30 AEAAPT

-51 ERRLGDPNGALVTL
+51 ERRLGDPNAALVTL

-83 RIARGNGFWG
+83 RIARGNGSWG
-93 ELAAITAEVASGLEA
+93 QLVAVIAEVAGALD
-108 RRPEDRKQ
+108 DRKQ

-138 TKAAETALALEPT
+138 TKAAETALALAPE

-185 DPSKVGEAY
+185 DPGKVGDAY
-194 REVLRYEPRHTGAL
+194 REVLRYEPRHAGAL
-208 KELALL
+208 GGLARL

-222 AAAESFRRLV
+222 AAAEAFRRLV
-232 AALPEGAGRIEAQY
+232 GVLPEGAERIEAQY
-246 QLARLLKE
+246 ELAKLLSE
-254 RLRDPRAAEEQLALA
+254 RLHDPRAAEEQLALA
-269 LAVAGGEAHVPSLL
+269 LAVPGGEAHVPSLL
-283 LLASIYRERTDWLKA
+283 LLAAIYRERKDWLKA

-312 GDKTRILGEAAEICA
+312 ADKTRILGDAAEICA

-332 EVQAADLYTEI
+332 EVQAAELYTEI
-343 LALDGTRTDL
+343 LALDDTRTDL

-364 GDFAGLLP
+364 GDFPGLLP
-372 LAEQLASGA
+372 LAERLASSADG
-381 ETEPP
+381 EPP
-386 PERARRLHRL
+386 AERARRLHRL
-396 GRAREATGDEGGALE
+396 GRAREATGDEAGALD

-416 SVAETPSTEP
+416 ALVESSST
-426 STSPASPPSAATLA
+426 APSAATLA
-440 ARNDLADLTFRRQ
+440 ARHGLAELTFRRQ
-453 EWGEAAAAYQSVLAN
+453 DWSEAAAVYQSVLDH
-468 PDGLP
+468 PDALA
-473 RDAQVVA
+473 RDAQLVA

-485 IARLRAGAPAEALE
+485 IARLRAGQPAEAIE
-499 PLEKT
+499 PLEKAVT
-504 LALDPR
+504 LDPR

-516 SLVEA
+516 ALVEA

-553 HVARIHSER
+553 HVATIHSER
-562 RNDPQRAIAAYLEA
+562 RHDPQRAIAAYLEA

-602 SVQLLARLATLAD
+602 SVQLLERLAALAG
-615 DATRAPYFVAAGN
+615 DATRGPYFVAAGN
-628 ILAEELTA
+628 ILAEELNA
-636 RAEAIEAF
+636 RGDAIEAF

-657 FERIDQLVTEAHD
+657 FERVDRLVTEAHD
-670 WKTEERIYRRQI
+670 WKTEERVYRRQI

-688 PPADK
+688 PPPDK
-693 RPALVALWH
+693 RPALIALWH
-702 GLGEIYRTRLKDGPA
+702 GLAEIYRTRLKDGSGA
-717 AVAAFEVAAGLDPEG
+717 LAAFEVAVTLDPEG
-732 IERRRALAELYRL
+732 LERRRALAELYRL
-745 SGGESYPKAVGEHQ
+745 SGPEAYPKAVAQHQ
-759 AILSRAKTAAEMEPD
+759 ALVARAKTAAEMEPD
-774 LRMLVRLFVEMGM
+774 LRMLVRLFVELGM

-803 ADAEER
+803 ADPEER
-809 ALYEQYRPNG
+809 ALYQQYRPSG
-819 VVRAH
+819 VVRAQ

-850 TVSPAVATTR
+850 TLSPVVATTR
-860 ARLLKETGL
+860 ARLFKESGL
-869 KKKQRRE
+869 KKKQRRD
-876 VASDPSLSCKV
+876 VASDPSLPCKV
-887 FAYGGAVLGVQ
+887 LAYAGAVLGVP

-903 LAPEIPGEIDVV
+903 LAPEIPGDVDVV
-915 NVRVATTGATALTV
+915 NLRVGPTAGAPA
-929 LVLGKAV
+929 LVLGKGV
-936 AEMRSDIEL
+936 AEMGSDIEL

-959 HLLRWPNFVPTL
+959 HLLRWPTFVPTL

-983 MVNPESD
+983 LVDPKSE
-990 VPAEQAAAVAQYAT
+990 VPADQAAPVAQYTT
-1004 FLERTLSPQLFE
+1004 FLERTLTPQLVE
-1016 QLTALVRRFV
+1016 QLTALVRRYV
-1026 ATARTPDVERWSRAA
+1026 ATTPSPYSPDVGRWSRAA
-1041 CFTTIRAGLLLAGD
+1041 CFSTIRAGFLLAGD
-1055 LEVAVRLGQAAYPA
+1055 LESAARLGQAAYPA
-1069 IDSGEIVRDLCT
+1069 LDPAEIVRDLCS
-1081 WSLSDGY
+1081 WGVSDGY

-1095 GLRTVNLG
+1095 GLRTVNLEF
-1103 LRG
+1103 RG

>member
-1 MSSDAFDPEQPLPPL
+1 MSSDAFDPGQPVPP

-25 DLLLE
+25 ELLLE

-36 GAERTAMLCRISEIY
+36 GVERTAALCRISEIY

-83 RIARGNGFWG
+83 RIARGNGFWA
-93 ELAAITAEVASGLEA
+93 EVATVTAEVAEGLE
-108 RRPEDRKQ
+108 DKKQ
-116 AADLWVQIA
+116 ASDLWVQIA
-125 FWNETGRAQLDEA
+125 FWNETGRAQLEEA
-138 TKAAETALALEPT
+138 TKAAETALTLQPA

-175 LARRRQLPGA
+175 LARRRQLSGA
-185 DPSKVGEAY
+185 DASKVGEAY
-194 REVLRYEPRHTGAL
+194 REVLRYEPRHAGAL
-208 KELALL
+208 GGLARV

-222 AAAESFRRLV
+222 AAAETLRRLV
-232 AALPEGAGRIEAQY
+232 AALPEGGERIEAQY
-246 QLARLLKE
+246 QLAKLLTE

-269 LAVAGGEAHVPSLL
+269 LAVAGGETHVPSLL
-283 LLASIYRERTDWLKA
+283 LLAAIYRERKDWLKA

-305 AAAVTDV
+305 AALVTDV

-332 EVQAADLYTEI
+332 EPQAADLYTEI
-343 LALDGTRTDL
+343 LAIDNNARTDL

-372 LAEQLASGA
+372 LAELLVSGA
-381 ETEPP
+381 DGEPP

-416 SVAETPSTEP
+416 ALAESSST
-426 STSPASPPSAATLA
+426 APSAATLA
-440 ARNDLADLTFRRQ
+440 ARNDLADLAFRRQ
-453 EWGEAAAAYQSVLAN
+453 DWSEAAAVYQSVLAD
-468 PDGLP
+468 PGGLV
-473 RDAQVVA
+473 REAQIVA

-485 IARLRAGAPAEALE
+485 IARLRSGAAAEAIE

-521 ARASGND
+521 ARAAGND

-553 HVARIHSER
+553 HVATIHSER

-602 SVQLLARLATLAD
+602 SVQLLARLATLTD

-628 ILAEELTA
+628 ILAEELQA

-649 ADPYDLKT
+649 ADPHDLKT

-682 KRLGAE
+682 KRLGSE
-688 PPADK
+688 PPPQQ

-702 GLGEIYRTRLKDGPA
+702 GLGEIYRTRLKDGPG
-717 AVAAFEVAAGLDPEG
+717 AVAAFEVAASLDPQG

-745 SGGESYPKAVGEHQ
+745 SGREAYPKAVAQHQ
-759 AILSRAKTAAEMEPD
+759 AIVERAKTAAEMEPD
-774 LRMLVRLFVEMGM
+774 LRMLVRLFVEMGT

-794 AAALVLIGK
+794 AAALVLLGK
-803 ADAEER
+803 ADPEER
-809 ALYEQYRPNG
+809 ALYQQYRPNG

-850 TVSPAVATTR
+850 TLSPAVATAR
-860 ARLLKETGL
+860 ARLFKETGL

-876 VASDPSLSCKV
+876 VASDPSLPCKV

-903 LAPEIPGEIDVV
+903 LAPELPVDVEVV
-915 NVRVATTGATALTV
+915 NVRGTTTSGTSALTALPV
-929 LVLGKAV
+929 LILGKGV
-936 AEMRSDIEL
+936 AEMRSDVEL

-959 HLLRWPNFVPTL
+959 HLLRWPTFVPTL
-971 AELEVVVRAAIR
+971 AELEIVVRAAIR
-983 MVNPESD
+983 LVNPQSD
-990 VPAEQAAAVAQYAT
+990 VPTDEAASVAQYTT
-1004 FLERTLSPQLFE
+1004 FLERTLTPQLVE
-1016 QLTALVRRFV
+1016 QLTALVRRYV
-1026 ATARTPDVERWSRAA
+1026 ATTPSPDVERWSRAA
-1041 CFTTIRAGLLLAGD
+1041 CFSTIRAGFLLAGD
-1055 LEVAVRLGQAAYPA
+1055 LEVAARLGQAAYPA
-1069 IDSGEIVRDLCT
+1069 IDPREIIRDLCS
-1081 WSLSDGY
+1081 WGVSDGY

-1103 LRG
+1103 FRG

>member
-1 MSSDAFDPEQPLPPL
+1 M
-16 VEDWAARID
+16 
-25 DLLLE
+25 
-30 AETAPA
+30 
-36 GAERTAMLCRISEIY
+36 
-51 ERRLGDPNGALVTL
+51 
-65 QTALAED
+65 
-72 PASGRVIQEME
+72 
-83 RIARGNGFWG
+83 
-93 ELAAITAEVASGLEA
+93 
-108 RRPEDRKQ
+108 
-116 AADLWVQIA
+116 QIA

-138 TKAAETALALEPT
+138 TKAAETALTLEPA

-175 LARRRQLPGA
+175 LARRRQLPGS
-185 DPSKVGEAY
+185 DPGRVGDAY
-194 REVLRYEPRHTGAL
+194 REVLRYEPRHAGAL
-208 KELALL
+208 AGLASLL
-214 HEESGEWD
+214 EESGEWD
-222 AAAESFRRLV
+222 AAAEAWRRLIAV
-232 AALPEGAGRIEAQY
+232 LPEGADRIEAQY
-246 QLARLLKE
+246 QVAKLLTERLL
-254 RLRDPRAAEEQLALA
+254 DPRAAEEQLALA
-269 LAVAGGEAHVPSLL
+269 LAMAGGETHVPSLL
-283 LLASIYRERTDWLKA
+283 LLSAIYRERKDWLKA

-305 AAAVTDV
+305 AAVVTDV

-343 LALDGTRTDL
+343 LGLDNARTDL

-372 LAEQLASGA
+372 LAELLTNSA
-381 ETEPP
+381 EGEPP
-386 PERARRLHRL
+386 PERARRFHWL
-396 GRAREATGDEGGALE
+396 GRAREATGDEAGALE
-411 AFRAA
+411 SFRAA
-416 SVAETPSTEP
+416 AGAES
-426 STSPASPPSAATLA
+426 SSAAPSAATLA

-453 EWGEAAAAYQSVLAN
+453 EWSEAASAYQSVLAA
-468 PDGLP
+468 PEGLA
-473 RDAQVVA
+473 REAQIVA

-485 IARLRAGAPAEALE
+485 IARLRAGAPAEAIE

-543 DPRTKLGLLE
+543 DPKTKLGLLE
-553 HVARIHSER
+553 HVATIHSER

-602 SVQLLARLATLAD
+602 SVQLLARLALLAD

-628 ILAEELTA
+628 ILAEELHA

-649 ADPYDLKT
+649 ADPHDFKT

-682 KRLGAE
+682 KRLGSE
-688 PPADK
+688 LPTDK

-702 GLGEIYRTRLKDGPA
+702 GLGEIYRTRLKDGPGA
-717 AVAAFEVAAGLDPEG
+717 IAAFEVAASLDPEG
-732 IERRRALAELYRL
+732 VERRRALAELYRL
-745 SGGESYPKAVGEHQ
+745 SGAEAYPKAVAQHQ
-759 AILSRAKTAAEMEPD
+759 AIIERAKSAAEMEPD
-774 LRMLVRLFVEMGM
+774 LKMLVRLFVEMGT

-809 ALYEQYRPNG
+809 ALYQQYRPNG

-824 ARLTEEVWQKQIYH
+824 ARLTEEVWQKQVYH
-838 PEEDWALSQILA
+838 PDEDWALSQILA
-850 TVSPAVATTR
+850 TLSPAVANAR
-860 ARLLKETGL
+860 ARLFKETGL
-869 KKKQRRE
+869 KKKQHRD
-876 VASDPSLSCKV
+876 VASDPSLPCKV

-903 LAPEIPGEIDVV
+903 LAPEMPGDLDVV
-915 NVRVATTGATALTV
+915 NLRVPTTAGAPA
-929 LVLGKAV
+929 LVLGKGV

-959 HLLRWPNFVPTL
+959 HLLRWPSFVPTL
-971 AELEVVVRAAIR
+971 AELEIVVRAAIR
-983 MVNPESD
+983 LVNPESE
-990 VPAEQAAAVAQYAT
+990 VPAEQAAPVAQYT
-1004 FLERTLSPQLFE
+1004 NFLERTLTPQLVE
-1016 QLTALVRRFV
+1016 QLTALVRRYV
-1026 ATARTPDVERWSRAA
+1026 ATTQSPDVGRWSRAA
-1041 CFTTIRAGLLLAGD
+1041 CFSTIRAGFLLAGD
-1055 LEVAVRLGQAAYPA
+1055 LEVAARLGQAAYPA
-1069 IDSGEIVRDLCT
+1069 IDPSEIVRDLCS
-1081 WSLSDGY
+1081 WGVSDGY